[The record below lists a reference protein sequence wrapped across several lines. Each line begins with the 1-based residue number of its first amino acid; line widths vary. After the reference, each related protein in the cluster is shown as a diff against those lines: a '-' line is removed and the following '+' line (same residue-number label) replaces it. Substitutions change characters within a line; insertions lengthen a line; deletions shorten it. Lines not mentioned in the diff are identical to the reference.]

1 MAIYTSSAVLWFVNW
16 IIIFHLHTQTRCPLL
31 YWKSINVL
39 NKWCSDYISRINNWL
54 MWFQIDTEIVNF
66 HRIFSYC
73 NAHTSALAYFRSFI
87 IKLNLFKFWITHW
100 RLHTLHRKKC
110 HVRVWK
116 CWGEKIIWEQFKCN
130 CIMHMNVGDDFL
142 WDFYY

>member
-1 MAIYTSSAVLWFVNW
+1 MIATIKWRSFSIAIYTSSAVLWFENW
-16 IIIFHLHTQTRCPLL
+16 IIIFHLHTQTRCQLL

-73 NAHTSALAYFRSFI
+73 NAHTSALAFFRSFI

-100 RLHTLHRKKC
+100 RLHTLHRKKMSRAS
-110 HVRVWK
+110 VEVLRGK
-116 CWGEKIIWEQFKCN
+116 NNLSAI
-130 CIMHMNVGDDFL
+130 
-142 WDFYY
+142 